1 MKVAIYPGSFNPFH
15 RGHVDVVRQALK
27 LFDKVIIAKGCNPD
41 KKELVVPVL
50 TFSDEFVRKELRGI
64 KDFYG
69 KDSMEVDTFNGL
81 FADYIEEFKDG
92 IKSEELD
99 VQLAVIKGLRNGQDL
114 EFEKNQQYW
123 NEDLGIEIPF
133 FYMIS
138 NRKYSHISSSAIRGL
153 EKIREVKDV

>member
-1 MKVAIYPGSFNPFH
+1 VKVAIYPGSFNPFH

-41 KKELVVPVL
+41 KNEYVLPIL
-50 TFSDEFVRKELRGI
+50 TFSDEFVGKELHGI

-69 KDSMEVDTFNGL
+69 KDSMEVDKFTGL
-81 FADYIEEFKDG
+81 FTDYIEEFKDG

-114 EFEKNQQYW
+114 EYEKNQQYW

-133 FYMIS
+133 FYIIS
-138 NRKYSHISSSAIRGL
+138 DRKYCHISSSAIRGL
-153 EKIREVKDV
+153 EKFKENKDG

>member
-41 KKELVVPVL
+41 KKELIVPIL
-50 TFSDEFVRKELRGI
+50 TFSDTFVAKELQGI

-69 KDSMEVDTFNGL
+69 KDSQEVDVFNGL
-81 FADYIEEFKDG
+81 FADYIKEFQAV
-92 IKSEELD
+92 IKADELD
-99 VQLAVIKGLRNGQDL
+99 VQFAVIKGLRNGQDL

-123 NEDLGIEIPF
+123 NEDLGITVPT
-133 FYMIS
+133 FYIMS
-138 NRKYSHISSSAIRGL
+138 DRKLCHISSSAIRSVRG
-153 EKIREVKDV
+153 